1 MSQLVERLERGVR
14 GATKV
19 RRPDASFPDV
29 VRAHHAWQSAVE
41 GNGSARHAEERY
53 RTALDAFEAEH
64 GRIDEVYWCSSEP
77 SAAALTV
84 RPRRYRRPEI
94 RFHRASDWATKGD
107 PDVAGPL
114 HQCDAL
120 AVRIVEV
127 LRGKT
132 QRIGLQLVMAAAAHL
147 LSLVD
152 ERTRHDKDERRAV
165 LKQSLAEVDGIRRY
179 YQNAANGDAQI
190 VYSFGM
196 LAGVAALVVASLFLG
211 GVLNVAGIDD
221 AEFFGCMTAGALG
234 AVVSVMARISSGR
247 MSLHYDVGRGDLLFL
262 GGIRPLLGAIF
273 GLAMYFA
280 VISGILDLFSIES
293 DDGTKRLYFLLV
305 IAFLAGFSER
315 WAKDVLDGVGASLAP
330 TEREP
335 EPPAQR

>member
-1 MSQLVERLERGVR
+1 VERGLR
-14 GATKV
+14 GAASA
-19 RRPDASFPDV
+19 RRPDTSFPDL
-29 VRAHHAWQSAVE
+29 VRAHHAWQTAVE
-41 GNGSARHAEERY
+41 GNGSARQAEERY
-53 RTALDAFEAEH
+53 RAALDAFESEH
-64 GRIDEVYWCSSEP
+64 GPIEEVYWCSSEP

-84 RPRRYRRPEI
+84 RPRRFRRPEL

-120 AVRIVEV
+120 AVRICEV

-165 LKQSLAEVDGIRRY
+165 LRQARAEVEEIRRY
-179 YQNAANGDAQI
+179 YHSAANGDAQI
-190 VYSFGM
+190 IYSFGM
-196 LAGVAALVVASLFLG
+196 LAGVAVLVLISLFIG

-280 VISGILDLFSIES
+280 VISGILDLFSIDN

-330 TEREP
+330 QGREREP
-335 EPPAQR
+335 EPSERR